1 MRLQE
6 KYKKQILPA
15 LKEKFGYT
23 NNLAVPRITKV
34 TVNIGGGKFVKDS
47 GFIEA
52 AEDAL
57 KKITGQAPV
66 KTKAKKSISSF
77 KIREGMVI
85 GLKVTLRKDRMF
97 DFLEKLINITLPRV
111 RDFRGLTA
119 KAIDDQGNFNI
130 GFSEHMAFPEVSPDD
145 IDKVHGLEVCITTT
159 ARTKEEG
166 VELFKLFG
174 FPFKQPEEKN
184 K

>member
-1 MRLQE
+1 MKLQE
-6 KYKKQILPA
+6 KYKKEILSA

-23 NNLAVPRITKV
+23 NNLAVPGITKV

-52 AEDAL
+52 AEEAL
-57 KKITGQAPV
+57 KKITGQSPV

-77 KIREGMVI
+77 KIRQGMVI
-85 GLKVTLRKDRMF
+85 GLKVTLRRSRMY
-97 DFLEKLINITLPRV
+97 DFLEKLVNVALPRV
-111 RDFRGLTA
+111 RDFRGLAATA
-119 KAIDDQGNFNI
+119 VDNQGNFNI

-145 IDKVHGLEVCITTT
+145 IDKIHGLEVCVTTT

-166 VELFKLFG
+166 FELLRLCG
-174 FPFKQPEEKN
+174 FPFKQTEEKN